1 MNDILNLHGMI
12 NKKYFNN
19 FFGLKIFFNELE
31 QFYSSSSSEKLF
43 FQVRQNDRVFFELAA
58 LFDSI

>member
-31 QFYSSSSSEKLF
+31 QFYSSSEKLF